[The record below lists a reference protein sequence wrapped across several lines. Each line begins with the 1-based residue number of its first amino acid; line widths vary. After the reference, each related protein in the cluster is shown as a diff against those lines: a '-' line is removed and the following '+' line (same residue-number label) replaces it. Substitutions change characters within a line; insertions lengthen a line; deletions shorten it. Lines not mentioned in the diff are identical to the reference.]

1 MFPLNDQKEKL
12 KEIKKLLLK
21 KRKRKKT
28 IEVDKSGCVEQ
39 SKENM
44 KKGKEPMCLINF
56 WMQETVKKLTSL
68 YESDETTA
76 ALPSNTSNI
85 ETGSYLF
92 DFLFVAQDAST
103 SSLHWAVTLLDLH
116 PKVLA
121 KVREEV
127 ELI

>member
-44 KKGKEPMCLINF
+44 KKGKEPKGKEPTCLIDF
-56 WMQETVKKLTSL
+56 WMQETVKKLTALSKSG
-68 YESDETTA
+68 ETA
-76 ALPSNTSNI
+76 AVPPPNTNDVEI
-85 ETGSYLF
+85 ESYLF
-92 DFLFVAQDAST
+92 DFLFAAQDFST
-103 SSLHWAVTLLDLH
+103 SSLL
-116 PKVLA
+116 
-121 KVREEV
+121 
-127 ELI
+127 